1 MMNPGFRRLAVVFGV
16 VTLAALVGCR
26 EQEQGRPLTYSK
38 GEYRGQSDE
47 GLRDDTLN
55 ALRLR
60 AQRQNYN

>member
-1 MMNPGFRRLAVVFGV
+1 MNPGYRRLAVVVGV
-16 VTLAALVGCR
+16 IALATLTGCR

-38 GEYRGQSDE
+38 GEYRGQPDD